1 MIRRRAQVLLLLLP
15 ILAVG
20 LAPVVQTSRAQDV
33 AATRTDAAQRVGSL
47 MADAASRFL
56 AVLDDGQRARASFP
70 FDSPERLNWHWIPR
84 ERKGLPLKDLRPDQE
99 PVAFGLLGSGLSPR
113 GDLTATTI
121 MSLEEILRVQE
132 KGTGPV
138 RDPELYFISVFGTP
152 GDTAGWGWRVEG
164 HHLSLNFTL
173 KGGQVVACTPFML
186 GSNPATVK
194 EAGPRQGLRNLAA
207 IETPLDALL
216 TSLTPEQKRA
226 IVVGDKAPGVT
237 SGPNSAQID
246 APTLAGLGADQLTSD
261 QRQTL
266 ADIVRAYA
274 ATFPAPVEAILLD
287 QLARSESTLH
297 IAWTG
302 PLDRTQNH
310 AFRILGPTLL
320 IDFNNT
326 QNGVNHIH
334 TFYRAVGADFG
345 L

>member
-1 MIRRRAQVLLLLLP
+1 MNPRALVLPLALLF
-15 ILAVG
+15 
-20 LAPVVQTSRAQDV
+20 V
-33 AATRTDAAQRVGSL
+33 AAPAWSRGQDTPNDPALRVGSL
-47 MADAASRFL
+47 MADAATRFL
-56 AVLDDGQRARASFP
+56 GVLDDSQRAQASFP

-84 ERKGLPLKDLRPDQE
+84 ERKGLPFKSLRPDQA
-99 PVAFGLLGSGLSPR
+99 PVAFGLLATGLSTK

-121 MSLEEILRVQE
+121 MSLEEILREQE

-138 RDPELYFISVFGTP
+138 RDPALYFLSVFGTP
-152 GDTAGWGWRVEG
+152 GDQAGWGWRIEG

-173 KGGQVVACTPFML
+173 KDGKVVACTPFML

-194 EAGPRQGLRNLAA
+194 EGARKGLRNLAA

-216 TSLTPEQKRA
+216 ASLTPEQKQA
-226 IVVGDKAPGVT
+226 IVVGPTAPDVT
-237 SGPNSAQID
+237 TGPNSAQID
-246 APTLAGLGADQLTSD
+246 SPKLEGLAVDQLSTD
-261 QRQTL
+261 QRQHLT
-266 ADIVRAYA
+266 DIVRAYA

-287 QLARSESTLH
+287 QLARSEPTLH

-302 PLDRTQNH
+302 PLDRSQNH
-310 AFRILGPTLL
+310 AFRILGPSLL

-334 TFYRAVGADFG
+334 TFYRGVGADFG